1 MGRHRWLCLLLWM
14 LFGALGTVRAQ
25 QSGAPEAHP
34 FLEEPRTYQIL
45 DILVEG
51 ATGPTTRDLVLSTSG
66 LYKGMTIRIPGEA
79 VSNAIRQLY
88 RLGMF
93 SDVQVRLERSVG
105 DGAFLVIAVREEPRL
120 EDYEIRGVKRG
131 EREELR
137 KRLVLARGTSVSRS
151 TIGRAQRVIAEYFEK
166 KGHLQVRVTA
176 RADSVVGK
184 PGYVRLSFDVDKG
197 PSVEV
202 KRILVEGNR
211 AMSDAWVR
219 RRLKK
224 TKQDAWWRFW
234 GRAKFDPMDLRED
247 LANLIEAYAEQG
259 FRDARVLRDTVYY
272 DSTRAGL
279 VVALS
284 LYEGPRY
291 YVRRIEWR
299 GNTVYTDA
307 QLTEV
312 LGFKPGERYNA
323 KKLQRN
329 LQFNPNGLDVYG
341 LYQNNGYLFFNAQ
354 LEERVV
360 APDSVDLIFELYEGE
375 IATIR
380 RVLITGNTKTKEHVI
395 RRELRTLPGDKFSRE
410 AIQRSVRELAVL
422 GFFEPEQIRPDYQV
436 DPERKTVDL
445 TYSVVEKGGDQLE
458 LSGSYGGRYI
468 GLILGLRLAFNNF
481 SIQDITR
488 AKAWRPLPSGD
499 GQKLSLSVQVAGRNY
514 QAYSISFTEPWFRGR
529 PMPAGF
535 SLYHNR
541 RTFGLYDYYYY
552 DLYGLPL
559 PPDSLLQQRNEH
571 FHTTGVSLS
580 LGRRLSW
587 PDDFFQLSHALS
599 YQIYDVRLQGSTYY
613 YGLPNGVH
621 QTVSLRQT
629 LSRSSIDNPFFPRT
643 GSEMTLTVDLAP
655 PLPGFIQY
663 HKWRLGLKWN
673 VPIIGNLVLGTALDY
688 GYLGS
693 FRKGERSPFER
704 FYIGGTILE
713 AQQFFGQDIVFMRGY
728 RGGSQLISPRTQD
741 GPIGGTILNKYS
753 AELRYPLV
761 QTQQLNLFPYVF
773 VDAGNTW
780 LDFASYVPTQLYRSA
795 GLGVRLFLPIL
806 GLLDLNYGYAFD
818 RIPGVT
824 RPGWVFQ
831 FSIGPQF

>member
-1 MGRHRWLCLLLWM
+1 
-14 LFGALGTVRAQ
+14 VRAQ
-25 QSGAPEAHP
+25 QSGAPEQHP
-34 FLEEPRTYQIL
+34 FLEGPKTYTLL

-51 ATGPTTRDLVLSTSG
+51 AQSPATRELVLSASG
-66 LYKGMTIRIPGEA
+66 LYKGMTIRIPGDA
-79 VSNAIRQLY
+79 IPNAIRQLY
-88 RLGMF
+88 RLGLF
-93 SDVQVRLERSVG
+93 SDVQIRQERVVG
-105 DGAFLVIAVREEPRL
+105 DGVFLVIAVREEPRL

-131 EREELR
+131 EREDLR
-137 KRLVLARGTSVSRS
+137 KRLLLARGTSVSRS
-151 TIGRAQRVIAEYFEK
+151 TLERARRLIAEYFQK
-166 KGHLQVRVTA
+166 KGHLQVQVRTH
-176 RADSVVGK
+176 RDSLPDR
-184 PGYVRLSFDVDKG
+184 PGYVRLIFEVDKG
-197 PSVEV
+197 PVVEV
-202 KRILVEGNR
+202 KDILVEGNQ
-211 AMSDAWVR
+211 AMSDGWVR

-224 TKQDAWWRFW
+224 TKRDAWWRFW
-234 GRAKFDPMDLRED
+234 GRARFDPVEWRED
-247 LANLIEAYAEQG
+247 LKNLVEAYNEQG

-299 GNTVYTDA
+299 GNTVYSDE

-341 LYQNNGYLFFNAQ
+341 LYQNNGYLFFQAQ

-360 APDSVDLIFELYEGE
+360 APDSVDLLFDLYEGE

-380 RVLITGNTKTKEHVI
+380 RVQIVGNTKTKEHVI

-436 DPERKTVDL
+436 DPEKRTVDL

-481 SIQDITR
+481 SLQDIT
-488 AKAWRPLPSGD
+488 KKSAWRPLPSGD
-499 GQKLSLSVQVAGRNY
+499 GQKLSLGVQVAGRSY
-514 QAYSISFTEPWFRGR
+514 QSYSISFTEPWFGGR
-529 PMPAGF
+529 PMPASV

-541 RTFGLYDYYYY
+541 RSFGLYDYYYY

-559 PPDSLLQQRNEH
+559 PPDSLLNQRREH
-571 FHTTGVSLS
+571 FNTSGLSVS

-587 PDDFFQLSHALS
+587 PDDFFQLSHGLS
-599 YQIYDVRLQGSTYY
+599 YQIYDVRLQSAGSY

-621 QTVSLRQT
+621 QTLSLRQT

-643 GSEMTLTVDLAP
+643 GSEATLTLDVAL
-655 PLPGFIQY
+655 PLPRFIQY
-663 HKWRLGLKWN
+663 HKWRLNLRWN
-673 VPIIGNLVLGTALDY
+673 VPVIGDLVLGASLDY

-693 FRKGERSPFER
+693 FRRGERSPFER

-728 RGGSQLISPRTQD
+728 RGGSQLISPRTPQ
-741 GPIGGTILNKYS
+741 GPVGGTILNKYS
-753 AELRYPLV
+753 FELRYPLV
-761 QTQQLNLFPYVF
+761 QNQQFNLFPYLF

-780 LDFASYVPTQLYRSA
+780 LDFASYLPTQLYRSA
-795 GLGVRLFLPIL
+795 GVGVRLFLPIL

-818 RIPGVT
+818 SIPGIS